1 MGEFQSMSII
11 PHPEIEL
18 ALQRL
23 DGELRAAGVRYD
35 SVASDNSIFGINPAD
50 EALAA
55 LVVAAK
61 GKALAST
68 ECQAVKTAL
77 GAASPQWAAYQAV
90 RQAWKES
97 KRTERLLVEVV
108 TMIVELFY
116 TATPRVVAEG
126 IFLGFNQAKLVAAKA
141 RIDEIRAAYPDEE

>member
-1 MGEFQSMSII
+1 MPSPAEQ
-11 PHPEIEL
+11 EILDQLSAKAMTRLHGEL
-18 ALQRL
+18 A
-23 DGELRAAGVRYD
+23 AAGVRFGGVD
-35 SVASDNSIFGINPAD
+35 SNDNLSGLNPAD
-50 EALAA
+50 ATLAA

-61 GKALAST
+61 GKALTST
-68 ECQAVKTAL
+68 ECQVIKTAL

-126 IFLGFNQAKLVAAKA
+126 IFLGFNQARLVAAKA